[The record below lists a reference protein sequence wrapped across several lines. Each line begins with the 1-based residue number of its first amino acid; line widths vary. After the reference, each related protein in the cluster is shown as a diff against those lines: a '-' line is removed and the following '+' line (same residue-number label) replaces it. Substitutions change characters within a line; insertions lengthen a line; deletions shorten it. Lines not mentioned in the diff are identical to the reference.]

1 LDKKGMMETIV
12 KAIPVIIIGAIL
24 LGVVLVSIFVFTKS
38 SVDREACRDSVLL
51 KARSKVLGNTLF
63 DQLQCETDN
72 VKVKATAEDEI
83 YTELA
88 GEMYDCWYQFGEGK
102 VDFLDDYDAWQ
113 GDRWCF
119 VCSKLTFDEDVVED
133 VDGVSVDNFNDF
145 MATKTI
151 PLKKEQTFHNYIYG
165 DVENPNLPNSG
176 DEWDTE
182 NPVYVVFYADKSR
195 EFNAAFW
202 TEAGVG
208 AAGVVVCGVSA
219 VAAYFTAGF
228 SAIFTSG
235 LASFACARG
244 AIAVG
249 TMVTMMVS
257 VKEGYTAGLQ
267 VGDSQD
273 SIAKCLQ

>member
-1 LDKKGMMETIV
+1 MDKKGMMETIV

-51 KARSKVLGNTLF
+51 KERSKILGNPVF

-72 VKVKATAEDEI
+72 VEIKDTDEDKI

-102 VDFLDDYDAWQ
+102 IDFLDDYDAWA

-119 VCSKLTFDEDVVED
+119 VCSKLSFDEDVIEEMESIN
-133 VDGVSVDNFNDF
+133 VDDFNDF

-151 PLKKEQTFHNYIYG
+151 PLKGDQTFYNYIYG
-165 DVENPNLPNSG
+165 DVENPNLPSTN
-176 DEWDTE
+176 DKWATE
-182 NPVYVVFYADKSR
+182 EPIYVVFYADKSE

-202 TEAGVG
+202 AEAGVG
-208 AAGVVVCGVSA
+208 AAGVAVCGITVA
-219 VAAYFTAGF
+219 AAYFSGGIT
-228 SAIFTSG
+228 AIFTSG
-235 LASFACARG
+235 LTSLACARG

-257 VKEGYTAGLQ
+257 VKGEYTAGLQ
-267 VGDSQD
+267 VGDSKD
-273 SIAKCLQ
+273 SIAKCLG